1 MEGGAGAVGGE
12 ARGRHAAAAAAA
24 AADGVGARQAGGG
37 GGGRARLAGEH
48 LEFLDGQVDGQVAL
62 LEGVGEGGRGRGRGL
77 ASRHFVEEEGR
88 VVTGRAREKR
98 CD

>member
-1 MEGGAGAVGGE
+1 VEGGAGAGAVGCE
-12 ARGRHAAAAAAA
+12 ARGRHTAGA

-37 GGGRARLAGEH
+37 GRARLAVEH
-48 LEFLDGQVDGQVAL
+48 LEFLDGQVHGQVAL
-62 LEGVGEGGRGRGRGL
+62 LEGVGEGGGGGGRGL
-77 ASRHFVEEEGR
+77 AGRHFVEEEGR